1 MDLSNLLSAA
11 VRKGKHKKTVD
22 VDESDPD
29 FFITKA
35 EQEDGDAINDN
46 HAFSEAEKSEPSI
59 NDIGI
64 LANDYKYR

>member
-35 EQEDGDAINDN
+35 EQEDGDAIN
-46 HAFSEAEKSEPSI
+46 AFSDAEKSEISI

-64 LANDYKYR
+64 FSLRL